1 MRKAHWLKTLKKTSL
16 PSHFIF
22 VDTETKNKDISDSEK
37 LQVLWF
43 GYACYVRRL
52 HGNTWTKPKW
62 KRFEKRKDYWDWVM
76 SHLKLRTKLYIFS
89 HNQAFDF
96 TVLRGFSTL
105 RRRGF
110 KLRKAII
117 ESPPTIL
124 IFKKDGKTICILDTY
139 NYFRLPVKSLGKAM
153 GIDKLEMPE
162 IVRSKEVWN
171 QYCKRDVEILLKL
184 MLFYIGIVKDWELG
198 GFQFTGASQAFAAFR
213 HRFMKCQLLIDDNV
227 KALGLARSSYY
238 GGRTECFHIGEIKGE
253 LYLVDI
259 NSQYPF
265 VMKYN
270 KFPTKLVS
278 VWNNITDNEF
288 NGLIRKYSL
297 CCEVLIKTD
306 VPIYPYIQDKR
317 LIFPVG
323 EFITNLTTP
332 EIIEAKGRGHIKRV
346 MKAAI
351 YENADIFSEYVDF
364 FYNKRMEFEANG
376 NKELSFMCKIMLNSL
391 YGKFGQNGYIYET
404 TKGDKED
411 KILTWD
417 ELDLETGIVYK
428 YRQFGGII
436 QTLTKDSESYN
447 SHPAISGHVTSY
459 ARLYLY
465 HLIEQAKH
473 QNVYYCDTDSLLIN
487 KEGLYGISAYLHD
500 TNLGALKIERKISRA
515 LIRAPKDYIFDEI
528 EKIKGIRKN
537 AVQISEN
544 TYQQDVFPGF
554 KGMIQK
560 GNLDDF
566 IIKTIEKH
574 LTRSYKKGNVSAG
587 GEITPFL
594 ITNSEV

>member
-1 MRKAHWLKTLKKTSL
+1 MRRSHWLKKVKKTSL

-22 VDTETKNKDISDSEK
+22 VDTETKSKDISDNEK

-43 GYACYVRRL
+43 GFACYVRRL
-52 HGNTWTKPKW
+52 KGNNWTKPQW
-62 KRFEKRKDYWDWVM
+62 KRFEKRKDYWDWAISKVK
-76 SHLKLRTKLYIFS
+76 SGTKVYIFS

-110 KLRKAII
+110 KLRKAVI

-124 IFKKDGKTICILDTY
+124 TFKKDVKTICILDTY

-162 IVRSKEVWN
+162 YERSMEVWN

-184 MLFYIGIVKDWELG
+184 MLFYVGIVKDWELG
-198 GFQFTGASQAFAAFR
+198 GFQFTGASQAFTAFR
-213 HRFMKCQLLIDDNV
+213 HRFMTAQLLIDDNV
-227 KALGLARSSYY
+227 KALDIARASYY
-238 GGRTECFHIGEIKGE
+238 GGRTECFHIGKIKGE

-270 KFPTKLVS
+270 KYPTKLLS
-278 VWNNITDNEF
+278 VWNNITDKEL
-288 NGLIRKYSL
+288 NGLISKYSV
-297 CCEVLIKTD
+297 CCEVLIETNI
-306 VPIYPYIQDKR
+306 PIYPYIQDNR
-317 LIFPVG
+317 LIFPIGKFV
-323 EFITNLTTP
+323 TNLSTP
-332 EIIEAKGRGHIKRV
+332 ELIEAKARGHLKEVR
-346 MKAAI
+346 KAAI

-364 FYNKRMEFEANG
+364 FYNKRMEYELSG

-391 YGKFGQNGYIYET
+391 YGKFGQNGYNYET
-404 TKGDKED
+404 TKGDEED
-411 KILTWD
+411 KISTWD
-417 ELDLETGIVYK
+417 ELDLVTGIVYK

-436 QTLTKDSESYN
+436 QMLIKDAESYN
-447 SHPAISGHVTSY
+447 SHPAISSHVTSY

-465 HLIEQAKH
+465 HLMETAEFC
-473 QNVYYCDTDSLLIN
+473 NVYYCDTDSMLIN
-487 KEGLYGISAYLHD
+487 ANGLNKISSYLHNA
-500 TNLGALKIERKISRA
+500 NLGALKIERKISHA

-544 TYQQDVFPGF
+544 AYQQDVFPGF

-566 IIKTIEKH
+566 IIKTIKKS
-574 LTRSYKKGNVSAG
+574 LTRAYKKGMVNVR

-594 ITNSEV
+594 INNPEI